1 MPNVLKEKSLLF
13 SYPSSSIHIRL
24 TDSVI
29 YCFPEASTR
38 HCTDQITSNFLTHA
52 SWRLYEIG
60 QSSTCLCTTSILLSN
75 TTIGTFRQVIRG
87 DIQQIPLERNSAGV
101 SNRQTQTHRHSHLN
115 LTFQDTS
122 SNISK
127 KRWYWFDLKETSL
140 FIQRRNSLVGL
151 KEKSLLF
158 SRKNDIDLIFPHQR
172 SRTLF
177 AVTTGL
183 SRCPPTWKEKYFP
196 THNNLASKYAN
207 VP

>member
-1 MPNVLKEKSLLF
+1 MPRSQPKLLFYEILYLKEPLLGSFHFGTEQGGTSLKKHSVLTLYSRASFSQKNSKMPNVLKEKSLLF
-13 SYPSSSIHIRL
+13 SNPSSSIHTRL

-75 TTIGTFRQVIRG
+75 TTIRTFRQVIRG

-127 KRWYWFDLKETSL
+127 KRWY
-140 FIQRRNSLVGL
+140 
-151 KEKSLLF
+151 
-158 SRKNDIDLIFPHQR
+158 
-172 SRTLF
+172 
-177 AVTTGL
+177 
-183 SRCPPTWKEKYFP
+183 
-196 THNNLASKYAN
+196 
-207 VP
+207 